1 MAEERIQK
9 ILARSGL
16 GSRRECEQV
25 IRDGRVSVNGRISI
39 IGDKADVAIDTIIVD
54 GHRISDSSKKIYI
67 ALYKPRGYLSNKDKN
82 DSRRDIYELIDF
94 SSRVYPVGRLDVDS
108 EGLLLLTND
117 GDLTFKLSHPKFQH
131 EKEYRVRV
139 KKNPDREQLE
149 KWRRGVVLDD
159 GYKTRP
165 ARVNIISS
173 SAGGAWLEITLTEGK
188 KRQIRRTGSIIGLP
202 VGRIIRVRIG
212 SLLLGKL
219 KPKEY
224 RMLNSKEISR
234 LKKSVAYK
242 SIL

>member
-1 MAEERIQK
+1 M
-9 ILARSGL
+9 
-16 GSRRECEQV
+16 
-25 IRDGRVSVNGRISI
+25 
-39 IGDKADVAIDTIIVD
+39 
-54 GHRISDSSKKIYI
+54 
-67 ALYKPRGYLSNKDKN
+67 
-82 DSRRDIYELIDF
+82 
-94 SSRVYPVGRLDVDS
+94 DVDS

-234 LKKSVAYK
+234 LKKHFWVAQQ
-242 SIL
+242 I